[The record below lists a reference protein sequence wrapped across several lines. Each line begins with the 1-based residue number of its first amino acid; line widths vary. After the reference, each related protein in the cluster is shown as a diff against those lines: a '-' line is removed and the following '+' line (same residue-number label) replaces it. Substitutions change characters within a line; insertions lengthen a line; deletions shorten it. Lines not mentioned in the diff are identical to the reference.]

1 MDIGTSL
8 VMVIGDGVKHIL
20 HKNNKDVY
28 AKRAFRKVWE
38 RQMHHR

>member
-1 MDIGTSL
+1 
-8 VMVIGDGVKHIL
+8 L